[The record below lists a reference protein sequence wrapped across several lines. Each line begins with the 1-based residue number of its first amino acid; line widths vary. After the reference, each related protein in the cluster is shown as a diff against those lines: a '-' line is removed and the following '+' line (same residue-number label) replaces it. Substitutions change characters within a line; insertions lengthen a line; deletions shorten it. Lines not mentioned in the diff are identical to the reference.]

1 LTQPK
6 RFVVVSGL
14 PGSGKSTVARLVS
27 PALNLPVIDK
37 DDILERLFD
46 SKGVGDASWRRALS
60 RESDVIFEE
69 EAKASDGALLVSF
82 WRLEGMASNAGTQTN
97 WLRTLPGRVVNLHCI
112 CEPEIAA
119 ARFLQRRRHPGHLD
133 AEADESRILASI
145 RQIPM
150 SGIQNIGVRIV
161 VDTSR
166 EFALASL
173 VHSIRRALG
182 DDLLTERR

>member
-1 LTQPK
+1 MTQK

-82 WRLEGMASNAGTQTN
+82 WRLEGMASKRGNSYELAANAPGPRCKSALH
-97 WLRTLPGRVVNLHCI
+97 LRTGDCRGALPS
-112 CEPEIAA
+112 AA
-119 ARFLQRRRHPGHLD
+119 T
-133 AEADESRILASI
+133 ASGA
-145 RQIPM
+145 P
-150 SGIQNIGVRIV
+150 
-161 VDTSR
+161 
-166 EFALASL
+166 
-173 VHSIRRALG
+173 
-182 DDLLTERR
+182 